1 MRDRQTIPRLTA
13 AAVGGVALLLW
24 AGPAAAQVPPA
35 PPEACGALDTV
46 GGTVGTVQDT
56 VEGTAGQDLPADV
69 ADTVGTVGST
79 AGCPQAAGDPGDET
93 GSGGPSTTSTTAYQP
108 GSAGPGASS
117 ALPRTGGPAI
127 IAGAGSLALL
137 GAGIARLLLRR
148 AL

>member
-13 AAVGGVALLLW
+13 AAVGGVALFLW

-79 AGCPQAAGDPGDET
+79 AGCPQAAAPGD
-93 GSGGPSTTSTTAYQP
+93 GSGPGGTSTTSTTAYQP
-108 GSAGPGASS
+108 GTAVLGASS
-117 ALPRTGGPAI
+117 TLPRTGGPAAI
-127 IAGAGSLALL
+127 GGAGSLAVVAAAL
-137 GAGIARLLLRR
+137 ARFLLRR
-148 AL
+148 AV